1 MESVWLC
8 RVCHLQP
15 TDLKQTCKAYSTGE
29 RFRSSSTDRCNTDR
43 GTSICDDETY
53 SIEAHIEARTHTNN
67 AHTHSCARTHTRARL
82 RTHTHTE
89 SRAYTHTHARTDTHT
104 QTQPNHFKPRAGQV
118 WRGSYISHNTHTHTR
133 NPIALN
139 GLARVIHNT
148 HTHALHTRHL
158 MMITSRP
165 HIHRNTPYTSVTP
178 PPTQ

>member
-82 RTHTHTE
+82 RTHTHTQ
-89 SRAYTHTHARTDTHT
+89 SRVRTHTRTHAQTHTHKHNPITLN
-104 QTQPNHFKPRAGQV
+104 QEQV
-118 WRGSYISHNTHTHTR
+118 RSGEGHITHTHTHTHTH

-139 GLARVIHNT
+139 GLTRDIHNT
-148 HTHALHTRHL
+148 HTH
-158 MMITSRP
+158 
-165 HIHRNTPYTSVTP
+165 TPNKNP
-178 PPTQ
+178 IA